1 MISIACFLAALL
13 AVQGATPAAHAPR
26 KCEPADN
33 RCKAELFVQRATAAA
48 SPKDRALHLHAAH
61 RSYLA
66 LFDETGDTRHLCA
79 ARRTFEQSV
88 AVEGQP
94 EKQRASFT
102 ALLVDLTSREQK
114 KLVRCEGAA
123 KRSAR
128 RESARIA
135 ATTTQPASPSAG
147 TSIPRSPK
155 AGLPNAMAGVD
166 LLLEPGVST
175 HEPPAPALLPVRA
188 RPMPPHTSPRSQP
201 MPISGT
207 VDIPPGRPLLLA
219 GGVTL
224 GVGLGLTAAAGFLG
238 GRLAH
243 TRRAAESLL
252 DEVDGYAT
260 DSQLAMN
267 DALVR
272 DYRRLGPPTLTL
284 AIAGGTSIIV
294 AAVLLGVG
302 SRRAA
307 RAASRTAVLPV
318 PGGLAFHARF

>member
-1 MISIACFLAALL
+1 MISIACFHAVLL
-13 AVQGATPAAHAPR
+13 SIQAATPAVHAPR

-33 RCKAELFVQRATAAA
+33 RCKAELFMQRATTAA

-66 LFDETGDTRHLCA
+66 LFDQTGDTRHLCA

-102 ALLVDLTSREQK
+102 ALLGDLTSREQK
-114 KLVRCEGAA
+114 KHVRCEGAT
-123 KRSAR
+123 KRPTR
-128 RESARIA
+128 REAPRVAEA
-135 ATTTQPASPSAG
+135 APPSKPPVV
-147 TSIPRSPK
+147 TSIPPSPK
-155 AGLPNAMAGVD
+155 AAMPDAPAGVD
-166 LLLEPGVST
+166 LLLEPSEST
-175 HEPPAPALLPVRA
+175 RESPTSALLPVRA
-188 RPMPPHTSPRSQP
+188 KPTPLHASPGPQPMRSPR
-201 MPISGT
+201 I
-207 VDIPPGRPLLLA
+207 VDAPPGRPLLLA

-238 GRLAH
+238 GRLVH

-252 DEVDGYAT
+252 DEIDGFAT

-267 DALVR
+267 DALVQ
-272 DYRRLGPPTLTL
+272 DYRRLGPPTVAL
-284 AIAGGTSIIV
+284 AIAGGTSVVV